1 MYEVLINGK
10 TLYYPASK
18 DYAIYDVELEPE
30 TGLAGEFE
38 FNVPSSNPMY
48 SEIKQGAVI
57 TILRDNVEYW
67 RGEVKET
74 SIDLSKV
81 MNVYCLEDL
90 SWLADE
96 FIFPEAIFDETYRER
111 FEAAI
116 AAYNSGR
123 PSDRQFTAGYLTN
136 VNSSADCAWITE
148 YDQSILDCIRTCI
161 AGEDGLLK
169 VRRVTQNGSVTRY
182 IDCVKLADYGV
193 LATQPIRFGVNLLKY
208 VEEMDLENFTNALT
222 PYGAETDVQIYED
235 YNQRLAGTPI
245 ENSASIAAYGRHS
258 KAVIFDTDDLT
269 TLNNLAQSY
278 LTRYSQPQLTLKI
291 SAVDLA
297 DLTEGVSHYEIGD
310 AIRIIAEPFAIDQD
324 MYLTKQKIDLQDP
337 SRNDVTLSS
346 YVRRGSTLTSQSNNT
361 AKEVKKLPS
370 KSAILDAAKRN
381 AYEILTGDNCG
392 NISFVKNANDQIIEL
407 RIANNTDFDHAT
419 KAWRWNING
428 LAYLHRDYYTDNW
441 TVGLAATMDGGIVA
455 DFVTSGTMYANRIK
469 GGTLTLGG
477 AADGNGV
484 CSVQDANAIECVRI
498 DKDGIAVNKG
508 TIAGLTV
515 EAAEKGLSFNAP
527 ISGEDCYFKVSAWGG
542 FTSGRE
548 LANSWARM
556 DYVSAWGMLKVD
568 YGGTD
573 SSLYGIIVTA
583 AGNNTYNDPGSS
595 YSYIHA
601 DGIHVVSDKRSKK
614 DIKNLDDVDF
624 ILKLRPVSFKYIEGD
639 TNKKHYGFIAQE
651 VLKEIPDNSVVEK
664 SDELY
669 SLNYQE
675 LIAPIIKTIQ
685 KQQAEIDSLKEE
697 IRELKGER

>member
-1 MYEVLINGK
+1 MYEVLINGQ
-10 TLYYPASK
+10 TIYYPASK
-18 DYAIYDVELEPE
+18 DYAIYDAELELE

-38 FNVPSSNPMY
+38 FSVPSNNPMY

-96 FIFPEAIFDETYRER
+96 FIFPEAILDETYRER

-161 AGEDGLLK
+161 AGGDGLLK

-297 DLTEGVSHYEIGD
+297 DLAEGVSHYEIGD

-428 LAYLHRDYYTDNW
+428 LAYLHRDYDTDNW

-455 DFVTSGTMYANRIK
+455 NFITTGELIANNGVYELNMATGKVKMQDGEFSGKVESSSGTIGGFTISSTQLKRGDALVSQDVIGCGKAGYGIVNMSGNHSSGDEKYGYIQISNSGDPDDCRDGIRIY
-469 GGTLTLGG
+469 
-477 AADGNGV
+477 GNGV
-484 CSVQDANAIECVRI
+484 IE
-498 DKDGIAVNKG
+498 K
-508 TIAGLTV
+508 
-515 EAAEKGLSFNAP
+515 
-527 ISGEDCYFKVSAWGG
+527 Y
-542 FTSGRE
+542 
-548 LANSWARM
+548 
-556 DYVSAWGMLKVD
+556 
-568 YGGTD
+568 D
-573 SSLYGIIVTA
+573 SSGSVTMD
-583 AGNNTYNDPGSS
+583 GNLSS
-595 YSYIHA
+595 IM
-601 DGIHVVSDKRSKK
+601 
-614 DIKNLDDVDF
+614 N
-624 ILKLRPVSFKYIEGD
+624 
-639 TNKKHYGFIAQE
+639 
-651 VLKEIPDNSVVEK
+651 
-664 SDELY
+664 
-669 SLNYQE
+669 
-675 LIAPIIKTIQ
+675 
-685 KQQAEIDSLKEE
+685 
-697 IRELKGER
+697 